1 MGPEALGAELGW
13 WPRRGRDRRI
23 QGRSEPMGSTVSG
36 VERGGTDSRRQEA
49 QQLTFPGGSLCRH
62 PPGTL
67 TSITP
72 LLLQQPLGDRCRC
85 HDLP

>member
-49 QQLTFPGGSLCRH
+49 QQLTFPGGSLCQAPSWDPYKHH
-62 PPGTL
+62 PLAPTAAPGGQVQV
-67 TSITP
+67 P
-72 LLLQQPLGDRCRC
+72 
-85 HDLP
+85 